1 MKVRRKANKN
11 VSNSRKKI
19 KVSQFFTDAV
29 KADVLYFME
38 LLTEFL
44 SSPCRMFAL
53 FFTATFIGMSKTG
66 MQGINTIT
74 IPIMALAFGAKPSTG
89 VILPMLCFA
98 DLIAVIY
105 YRRAAEW
112 RYVLGL
118 LPAAVAGFFLAIAV
132 DKFVPAGS
140 FGILMAFCIFL
151 GLVVMFWTERG
162 GVKSSFVDKWW
173 YGPAFGLMGGFTT
186 MIGNAAGP
194 VMSVYLLSTRLPK
207 YAFVGTAAWFFLLV
221 NYMKIP
227 LQVFVWDNI
236 TLGTL
241 AIDALAIPFIFIG
254 AVFGIWLVKKLPES
268 KYRAFIIATTVL
280 STLMLLF

>member
-1 MKVRRKANKN
+1 
-11 VSNSRKKI
+11 
-19 KVSQFFTDAV
+19 
-29 KADVLYFME
+29 ME